1 MPSWSAFACARFARL
16 MLYTTVQRR
25 WALSQGLRAASA
37 PFMSLQQHPTTCAKN
52 APKHAVAS
60 RANYARPK
68 DDTLTSHLREAFK
81 LLEGRLANCDH
92 DSPEPITFSALERE
106 LPVAGFSDALF
117 ANTFS
122 PPPASSTLVF
132 SSHVFGQRDQYSA
145 FFRNP
150 INHRAVKH
158 TGRFHPDINSAPMA

>member
-1 MPSWSAFACARFARL
+1 

-132 SSHVFGQRDQYSA
+132 SSHVLGQRDQYSA
-145 FFRNP
+145 FLRNP

>member
-1 MPSWSAFACARFARL
+1 MQRPHPSCR
-16 MLYTTVQRR
+16 T
-25 WALSQGLRAASA
+25 
-37 PFMSLQQHPTTCAKN
+37 LQQHPTTCAKN

-132 SSHVFGQRDQYSA
+132 SSHVLG
-145 FFRNP
+145 
-150 INHRAVKH
+150 HRAVKH
-158 TGRFHPDINSAPMA
+158 TGRFHPDINSAPIAGVTSRAVRCDGVQSSILFLGQRKCKKIVYVCGKLGPL

>member
-1 MPSWSAFACARFARL
+1 MVSVRACSVCAADAV
-16 MLYTTVQRR
+16 YNGATQV
-25 WALSQGLRAASA
+25 LSQVLRAASA
-37 PFMSLQQHPTTCAKN
+37 PLMSLQQHPTTCAKN

-81 LLEGRLANCDH
+81 LLEGRFANCDH

-132 SSHVFGQRDQYSA
+132 SSHFLGQRDQYSA

>member
-1 MPSWSAFACARFARL
+1 MRRRRALVVIAVLTIALLAALRLPRFKNNAASPAVAAHARIEETPSRLALRRAIELAVVGRDESAALVRSAMDDAVRL
-16 MLYTTVQRR
+16 F
-25 WALSQGLRAASA
+25 LRATA
-37 PFMSLQQHPTTCAKN
+37 N
-52 APKHAVAS
+52 ATA
-60 RANYARPK
+60 
-68 DDTLTSHLREAFK
+68 DDSML
-81 LLEGRLANCDH
+81 
-92 DSPEPITFSALERE
+92 PEPPPSHASGGIPPA
-106 LPVAGFSDALF
+106 
-117 ANTFS
+117 

>member
-1 MPSWSAFACARFARL
+1 MPSWSAFACARYARL

-25 WALSQGLRAASA
+25 WALSQVLRAASA

-81 LLEGRLANCDH
+81 LLEGRFANCDH

-117 ANTFS
+117 ANTFRRLRH
-122 PPPASSTLVF
+122 PPLWSFPLMFWGSAINTPPSFAILSTI
-132 SSHVFGQRDQYSA
+132 GQ
-145 FFRNP
+145 
-150 INHRAVKH
+150 
-158 TGRFHPDINSAPMA
+158 